1 MIKRLIAFVALGVLL
16 SGCYMAPLA
25 LVGPAA
31 SGFSSAS
38 LIQSGIGASGNY
50 MMKKTTGKS
59 VTEHILEVMEKEII
73 QQSYFPKALNRY
85 KSNNPH

>member
-59 VTEHILEVMEKEII
+59 VTEHILAVMEKEII
-73 QQSYFPKALNRY
+73 QHSYFPKALNRY
-85 KSNNPH
+85 KSINPH

>member
-50 MMKKTTGKS
+50 IMKKTTGKS
-59 VTEHILEVMEKEII
+59 VTEHILEAMEKEII

-85 KSNNPH
+85 KSINPH